1 MDPKTILVVLNSLA
15 IMANY
20 LWTWMEKRSDKTNER
35 IQMLEKALGEMKNEV
50 TAIKAHAETAPTHQD
65 LSEVYGSINGL
76 AASVNQLVGENR
88 SQTAL
93 LNMII
98 NKLTGKGE

>member
-35 IQMLEKALGEMKNEV
+35 IQMLEKALGEMKKRSHRNQGPCRDC
-50 TAIKAHAETAPTHQD
+50 TNP
-65 LSEVYGSINGL
+65 SGS
-76 AASVNQLVGENR
+76 Q
-88 SQTAL
+88 
-93 LNMII
+93 
-98 NKLTGKGE
+98 